1 MNTDLPNIVL
11 VVLDTARRDRFGC
24 YGYERPTSPTVDS
37 LARDGMLV
45 ENMFANAPWTPP
57 SHASMF
63 TGLYPSEH
71 GCQWG
76 TEIRLREG
84 VGVTLAEWLGDLG
97 YQTMCVTNNGLIS
110 AATGL
115 TRGFSSVTSRLDLER
130 GVRRMARRARKGLFG
145 GDGGGAVINRYLRR
159 TLPRVRR
166 PMFLFVNYLECHWAY
181 APRPSMVRRVGGPR
195 FRFPNGLHY
204 RFAIADKVGPWEAI
218 ATADE
223 RTTEIYST
231 LYDGEVAS
239 ADMHLGN
246 LLEDLERSGHLS
258 GNSIVIVTSDHG
270 EHLGEHGLAD
280 HHASLDDHI
289 VRVPFVAWGPG
300 VVEAGRRSGMWELLD
315 VFASLAR
322 LLDRPLPASYLEK
335 RRSSLFTSGE
345 TFEPGYAF
353 AEWACWNEKELGRL
367 STRNPSFDFAPIAR
381 DIVSVRDE
389 RFKLVRGSDGTE
401 FLFDCVSDP
410 EEDVD
415 VSADQPEVA
424 NRLRHRLDAAI
435 GSWPAPAGEKGAE
448 YTDAERREVEE
459 QLAALGYI

>member
-1 MNTDLPNIVL
+1 MSDLPNIVL

-84 VGVTLAEWLGDLG
+84 VGVTLAEWLGELG

-145 GDGGGAVINRYLRR
+145 GDGGGAVINRYLRQ
-159 TLPRVRR
+159 TLPRARR
-166 PMFLFVNYLECHWAY
+166 PLFLFVNYLECHWAY

-195 FRFPNGLHY
+195 FRFPKGLHY
-204 RFAIADKVGPWEAI
+204 RFAIADKVGPWEAV
-218 ATADE
+218 ARADE

-246 LLEDLERSGHLS
+246 LLEVLERSGHLS
-258 GNSIVIVTSDHG
+258 DNSIVIVTSDHG

-300 VVEAGRRSGMWELLD
+300 VVEAGRRGGMWELLD
-315 VFASLAR
+315 VFTSLSR

-335 RRSSLFTSGE
+335 RRSSLFTGGE
-345 TFEPGYAF
+345 SVEPDYAF

-367 STRNPSFDFAPIAR
+367 SRRNPSFDFAPIAR

-401 FLFDCVSDP
+401 SLFDCVSDP

-424 NRLRHRLDAAI
+424 DRLRHRLDAAA
-435 GSWPAPAGEKGAE
+435 GSWQGPADDRGDE